1 MAKVRN
7 DNRFRKI
14 YRYIRR
20 KPQNTVVSGTGNDV
34 IESTSITF
42 TNTDTATYT
51 FTKVFTS
58 APFITATAFD
68 SESNES
74 ANVNV
79 FITSVSTTSVT
90 IETSAPFNGKV
101 HIHAIQNLS

>member
-1 MAKVRN
+1 MAKIR
-7 DNRFRKI
+7 DYNRFRKI

-20 KPQNTVVSGTGNDV
+20 KPQNTAETGNNV

-42 TNTDTATYT
+42 ADTDTATYT
-51 FTKVFTS
+51 FTKTFTS
-58 APFITATAFD
+58 APFVTATAFD
-68 SESNES
+68 SETNES

-79 FITSVSTTSVT
+79 FIVSVSKTAVT

-101 HIHAIQNLS
+101 HIHAIQTLS